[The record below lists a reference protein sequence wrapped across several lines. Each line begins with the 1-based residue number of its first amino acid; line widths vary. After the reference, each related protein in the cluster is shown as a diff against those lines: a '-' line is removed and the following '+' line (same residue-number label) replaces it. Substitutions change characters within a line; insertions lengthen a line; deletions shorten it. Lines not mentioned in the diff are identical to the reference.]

1 MEWLMMIFGLGGG
14 HQLALCAFDG
24 PCEEGVAGVSDLP
37 HYAFFVGDDAALDAW
52 RERLSCAGIDFKEE
66 DHGAQRS
73 IYLSDPNG
81 IILEITSPPSKPYPS
96 PDPRETARAWIKS
109 HSRSE
114 EHRVGKECGSPCR
127 SRWSPSHSKKSTRT
141 MK

>member
-1 MEWLMMIFGLGGG
+1 MVFGLGGG

-37 HYAFFVGDDAALDAW
+37 HYAFSVGDDAALDAW
-52 RERLSCAGIDFKEE
+52 RERLSCAGIDFTEE

-81 IILEITSPPSKPYPS
+81 IILE
-96 PDPRETARAWIKS
+96 
-109 HSRSE
+109 RSE
-114 EHRVGKECGSPCR
+114 ERRVGKECVSTCR
-127 SRWSPSHSKKSTRT
+127 PRWCP
-141 MK
+141 